1 LLLVVLIIITLSTP
15 SVQTILANKVTKKV
29 NEDFGTEIHID
40 RLGLNWKGEV
50 DIREVYIEDHHS
62 DTLIYAKALQTNILS
77 IKNLIEG
84 DLDFG
89 HIDLT
94 QAKFYYKVYKGEDND
109 NISIFAD
116 KFNSDNPS
124 KKSSKPFELVANNVE
139 LTNSKV
145 KIIDENLENIELFNL
160 KDINIKSKNL
170 IIIGP
175 NVSTEIKSLS
185 LKAKR
190 GFEIRN
196 LSSDFS
202 YTQES
207 LDLIKLSLLTEQS
220 TINGEIKLS
229 YDQEKGMS
237 DFANNVVMAAQLKNT
252 QVSTNDIN
260 AFYNEFVNDQL
271 IEVNGD
277 INGILNDFTFN
288 EAHLNSKGISLVGDF
303 IFKDLLKKEE
313 DFIIQANGH
322 TIKTNSNA
330 LRKFMPRVI
339 GDALPKEIFYLGEIK
354 FKGNTTI
361 TKATFS
367 TNSTLSS
374 TLGYVKTNINITD
387 IDNSEK
393 ASYVGDILLTNFN
406 LGLLTKS
413 NSLGTVTSDLHIEGV
428 GFTRE
433 SLNTKI
439 TGTIT
444 SFIFEEYDYKNIT
457 LTGNL
462 EYPLFDGELTINDPN
477 VKLDFKGLIDV
488 SKELNQFDFEADVQF
503 AELHQL
509 NLVKRD
515 SISVFAGKIVM
526 EMEGNSLDNTQGSI
540 SFNQTFYQNEKS
552 DYYFDDF
559 NITTQNEGLKRSI
572 EINSPDIITGN
583 ITGEFILKDIP
594 KLFINGIGSNYT
606 NYIPKEVSSDQYIDY
621 NFQIH
626 NKIIDVFVPEILF
639 GDNTRIKGSVYS
651 DDSKFNLNFRSPEI
665 LLYDNY
671 LGKVNLQVDNNN
683 PLFNTYI
690 SIDSLYNGFY
700 NLKDVNFINKTL
712 NDTLYIQTTFSGGKR
727 KEDLYDLALYHTIDS
742 EGNSV
747 LGVKKSSITYKE
759 NVWHLNEKN
768 NNQNKIIFDNE
779 FKDIQFDSIV
789 LNHNDEYIQ
798 FAGSVT
804 DSTHKNLQVQF
815 KDVNIGNIIPHVDSL
830 NLRGNINGELSVI
843 QKDGAYFPISSILID
858 HISVNDVDY
867 GNLDLKFQGNK
878 SLTYYDIIATLTN
891 ENIKSIDAVGNI
903 DVSPKAPIIQ
913 LNVEL
918 NDLNLMAISPFGG
931 GIISDIRGLISGS
944 TQITGNLKSPDILGN
959 FVLKNAGLGVPYLDI
974 DFDLDDRTNLIATK
988 DKIEIKSTQITDTK
1002 HNTIGMLSGN
1012 ASHTNFEK
1020 WKLAL
1025 HITTDNL
1032 VVLDTKPEEDKLF
1045 YGTAFI
1051 SGEADITGPIDELV
1065 IDVIATTEKNTSFK
1079 IPLSDTESIG
1089 DDSFIRFLSPKEKE
1103 ARLRGEKIITE
1114 DLTGLTLNFELD
1126 INRNAEVE
1134 IVIDPV
1140 TKSAIRGRGAGT
1152 LLLEINTLGKFN
1164 MWGDFIVYE
1173 GFYDFRYGKIIKKEI
1188 EVERDGTI
1196 TWDGIPDKAEL
1207 NLKAIYKTRA
1217 NPSALLDDPTIN
1229 RKIPVE
1235 VYIDLNEDISQP
1247 ELTFD
1252 IAFPEV
1258 SSTVRSELEYKLQ
1271 TQEDREKQALF
1282 LITTDAFISDAAGQN
1297 AISGTLT
1304 GGINALLAEMLADE
1318 DALISISPY
1327 YDFGIDTVELE
1338 TEDEIGVQF
1347 SSQLSERI
1355 IVNGKVGI
1363 PVGGIN
1369 DSRVAGDVE
1378 VQWLVNEDGSLRVKF
1393 FNRQAELQF
1402 IGEDQTFEQG
1412 IGISYSVDFDTL
1424 RELIKKIF
1432 GTEIELE
1439 SASNEVVP
1447 DDSEPVLFKSKTKI
1461 EEN

>member
-1 LLLVVLIIITLSTP
+1 M
-15 SVQTILANKVTKKV
+15 
-29 NEDFGTEIHID
+29 
-40 RLGLNWKGEV
+40 
-50 DIREVYIEDHHS
+50 
-62 DTLIYAKALQTNILS
+62 IYAKALQTNILS

-116 KFNSDNPS
+116 KFNSDKPS
-124 KKSSKPFELVANNVE
+124 QKSSKPFELIANNIE

-145 KIIDENLENIELFNL
+145 KIVDENLENIELFNL

-170 IIIGP
+170 RIIGP
-175 NVSTEIKSLS
+175 DVSTEIKSLS

-196 LSSDFS
+196 LTSDFS
-202 YTQES
+202 YTRES

-229 YDQEKGMS
+229 YDKEKGMS
-237 DFANNVVMAAQLKNT
+237 DFANNVVITAHLKNT

-260 AFYNEFVNDQL
+260 AFYNEFVNNQL
-271 IEVNGD
+271 IEVSGD
-277 INGILNDFTFN
+277 ISGILNDFTFN
-288 EAHLNSKGISLVGDF
+288 KAHLNSKGISLEGDF
-303 IFKDLLKKEE
+303 MFKDLLKKDV
-313 DFIIQANGH
+313 DFVIQAKEH

-339 GDALPKEIFYLGEIK
+339 GDALPKEVFYLGEIK

-361 TKATFS
+361 TKTTFS

-374 TLGYVKTNINITD
+374 TLGYAKTNIKITD

-413 NSLGTVTSDLHIEGV
+413 NSLGTITSDLHIEGV
-428 GFTRE
+428 GFTKE
-433 SLNTKI
+433 SLNTEI

-444 SFIFEEYDYKNIT
+444 SFIFEEYDYQNIS

-462 EYPLFDGELTINDPN
+462 EYPLFDGELTIDDPN

-515 SISVFAGKIVM
+515 SISVFAGKINM
-526 EMEGNSLDNTQGSI
+526 KMEGNSLDNTQGSI
-540 SFNQTFYQNEKS
+540 SFNQTFYQNEKT

-572 EINSPDIITGN
+572 KINSPDIITGS
-583 ITGEFILKDIP
+583 ITGEFLLEDIP
-594 KLFINGIGSNYT
+594 KLFINGVGSNYT
-606 NYIPKEVSSDQYIDY
+606 NYIPKEVSSGQYIDY

-651 DDSKFNLNFRSPEI
+651 DDSKFNLNFKSPEI
-665 LLYDNY
+665 LVYDNY
-671 LGKVNLQVDNNN
+671 LGEVNLQLDNNN
-683 PLFNTYI
+683 PLFNTYV

-712 NDTLYIQTTFSGGKR
+712 NDTLYIQTTFNGGKK
-727 KEDLYDLALYHTIDS
+727 KEDLYDLALYYTIDI

-747 LGVKKSSITYKE
+747 VGVKKSSITYKE
-759 NVWHLNEKN
+759 NIWHLNESN
-768 NNQNKIIFDNE
+768 NKQNKIIFDKE
-779 FKDIQFDSIV
+779 FKNIRFDSIA

-798 FAGSVT
+798 FAGSVA
-804 DSTHKNLQVQF
+804 DSTNKNLQVQF
-815 KDVNIGNIIPHVDSL
+815 KDVNIGNITPHVDSL
-830 NLRGNINGELSVI
+830 KLEGNLNGELSVI
-843 QKDGAYFPISSILID
+843 QKDGTYFPISSILID
-858 HISVNDVDY
+858 QISINDVDY
-867 GNLDLKFQGNK
+867 GDLDLNFQGNND
-878 SLTYYDIIATLTN
+878 LTYYDIIATLTH
-891 ENIKSIDAVGNI
+891 ENVKSIDAVGSI
-903 DVSPKAPIIQ
+903 DVSPTRPKLN
-913 LNVEL
+913 LNVDL
-918 NDLNLMAISPFGG
+918 NDFNLMAISPFGG
-931 GIISDIRGLISGS
+931 DVITDIRGLISGS
-944 TQITGNLKSPDILGN
+944 AQITGDLQSPDVLGN
-959 FVLKNAGLGVPYLDI
+959 FVLKDSGLKVPYLEI
-974 DFDLDDRTNLIATK
+974 DFDLNDRTNLIATK
-988 DKIEIKSTQITDTK
+988 NKLEILPTQITDTK
-1002 HNTIGMLSGN
+1002 YNTQGTLTGN
-1012 ASHTNFEK
+1012 ATHQSFND
-1020 WKLAL
+1020 WRLDL
-1025 HITTDNL
+1025 NVTTDNL
-1032 VVLDTKPEEDKLF
+1032 VVLDTKLEEDKLF

-1051 SGEADITGPIDELV
+1051 NGEANIKGPINELV
-1065 IDVIATTEKNTSFK
+1065 IDVVAATEKNTRFK

-1089 DDSFIRFLSPKEKE
+1089 DDSFIKFLSPKEKE
-1103 ARLRGEKIITE
+1103 ARLRGEEIISNE
-1114 DLTGLTLNFELD
+1114 LKGLTLNFELD

-1134 IVIDPV
+1134 IVIDQV
-1140 TKSAIRGRGAGT
+1140 SKSAIRGRGAGT

-1247 ELTFD
+1247 ELAFD

-1304 GGINALLAEMLADE
+1304 GGINALLAEVLSDD
-1318 DALISISPY
+1318 DALINISPY
-1327 YDFGIDTVELE
+1327 YNFGVDTVELE

-1355 IVNGKVGI
+1355 IVNGKVGV

-1412 IGISYSVDFDTL
+1412 VGISYSVDFDTL

-1432 GTEIELE
+1432 GTDIELE
-1439 SASNEVVP
+1439 SESNAVVP
-1447 DDSEPVLFKSKTKI
+1447 DDSEPVIFKSKTKI
-1461 EEN
+1461 EDN